1 MSITEILLRL
11 HQNSY
16 YFFAIILFVIGFHTM
31 LTHNNLIKKVIGMNI
46 MDTAIFLFFVAIGYV
61 HGGRSPI
68 LEPGVTHTFVN
79 PLPSALIL
87 TGIVVAVSVTAYALS
102 LIIKIYQHYGTID
115 ADEIMRIR
123 GGDPL

>member
-1 MSITEILLRL
+1 MNITDILLRL

-16 YFFAIILFVIGFHTM
+16 YFFAIILFIIGFHTM
-31 LTHNNLIKKVIGMNI
+31 LTHNNLIKKIIGMNI

-61 HGGRSPI
+61 RSGRAPI
-68 LEPGVTHTFVN
+68 LEPGMERAYVN

-102 LIIKIYQHYGTID
+102 LIVKLYKHYGTID
-115 ADEIMRIR
+115 AEEIMRIR
-123 GGDPL
+123 GGGVQ